1 MNELIA
7 PAQEPALAT
16 ALYVA
21 ADLTAWET
29 DRPDCFARDVT
40 INGVA
45 FRVLDPEYYAW
56 LRHRMT
62 LSKET
67 HVAGKMPGDV
77 FERLRHAFNEVHAQ
91 ALARF
96 GERDLLRALERLR
109 PKNYEAPKAFDCG
122 RPTGPAERPGHFTR
136 AVLPHALAQVDELRD
151 KALALGWS
159 HKSLYRTQGRFA
171 FPCGQDYGLVC
182 FVGERCRVG
191 AVTFEYIEIF
201 HDGRAEPLRF
211 YNPDRFAAHSL
222 RVSGR

>member
-7 PAQEPALAT
+7 PVQEPALAT

-21 ADLTAWET
+21 VDLTAWET
-29 DRPDCFARDVT
+29 DQPDCFARDVT
-40 INGVA
+40 IDGVA

-62 LSKET
+62 LAKET
-67 HVAGKMPGDV
+67 HVAVRMPGDV
-77 FERLRHAFNEVHAQ
+77 FDRLRHAFNEVHAQ

-96 GERDLLRALERLR
+96 GERDLLRALDRLR
-109 PKNYEAPKAFDCG
+109 PKNYDAPKAFDSG
-122 RPTGPAERPGHFTR
+122 RTIGLSEGPGHFTR
-136 AVLPHALAQVDELRD
+136 VVLPHALAQVDELRD

-159 HKSLYRTQGRFA
+159 HESLYRTQGRFA

-182 FVGERCRVG
+182 FVGERCHVG

-201 HDGRAEPLRF
+201 HDGRAEALRF
-211 YNPDRFAAHSL
+211 YNPERFAGHAV